1 MVILEPS
8 KIGTVLGI
16 IAQFNFDSLFTIR
29 RLRLALLIIA
39 DVAYLDALSL
49 LNLPSNM
56 RLRVDDIAIC
66 ILSLSL

>member
-1 MVILEPS
+1 MVILAPS

-29 RLRLALLIIA
+29 RLRLAWLIMA
-39 DVAYLDALSL
+39 NAAYLDARSL

-56 RLRVDDIAIC
+56 RLRVDDISIC
-66 ILSLSL
+66 ILSLIF